1 MPGSAILNQCNLNL
15 KKKKKPLKGKK
26 TIDINKI
33 KQYRNFMDKF
43 LSEENR

>member
-1 MPGSAILNQCNLNL
+1 MPGNAILNQWNL
-15 KKKKKPLKGKK
+15 KKKERKPLKGKK